1 MWIAYCSNA
10 PAEHAFHLGVLKSSE
25 IPQVGTRR
33 AREPCP
39 AKRKIC
45 LAPQNRDDIS
55 VGQSLTRGEI
65 LDLTTAK
72 IAQQFCLSDRFDNLC
87 AINLFHARVSR
98 IWAIIKIFLHLSKEE
113 QRRRLLARIDEPEKN
128 WKFSGTESKSQ
139 QKRHGCRNHRD
150 MT

>member
-1 MWIAYCSNA
+1 MWIACCSNA
-10 PAEHAFHLGVLKSSE
+10 PAEHVFHWAVLKSSK
-25 IPQVGTRR
+25 IPQVWTRR
-33 AREPCP
+33 AREPCL

-87 AINLFHARVSR
+87 AINYFMHASHVFGRSSR
-98 IWAIIKIFLHLSKEE
+98 FFFTSPRKKNAGGFWHASTSRKRIGNSAAPKVRANRGDTAAEII
-113 QRRRLLARIDEPEKN
+113 A
-128 WKFSGTESKSQ
+128 T
-139 QKRHGCRNHRD
+139 
-150 MT
+150 

>member
-1 MWIAYCSNA
+1 MDPPC
-10 PAEHAFHLGVLKSSE
+10 
-25 IPQVGTRR
+25 
-33 AREPCP
+33 AREPCL

-87 AINLFHARVSR
+87 AKTYFMHACPVFGRSSR
-98 IWAIIKIFLHLSKEE
+98 FFFTSPRKNSAGGFWHASTSRKRIGNSAAPKVRANRGDTAAEII
-113 QRRRLLARIDEPEKN
+113 A
-128 WKFSGTESKSQ
+128 T
-139 QKRHGCRNHRD
+139 
-150 MT
+150 